1 MDHLVRTEQ
10 MLDSIDAEVFSG
22 DTFHSREGIEIL
34 ELYVGRWS
42 RALVNIKEI
51 VAECEENGE
60 RGLANDHPR
69 QTRVRRR
76 TNHGPRRYRDD
87 RALVERGLLVRRY
100 AGAES
105 SIQR

>member
-34 ELYVGRWS
+34 EMYVGRWQ

-51 VAECEENGE
+51 VAECGANEDEEE
-60 RGLANDHPR
+60 
-69 QTRVRRR
+69 
-76 TNHGPRRYRDD
+76 
-87 RALVERGLLVRRY
+87 
-100 AGAES
+100 
-105 SIQR
+105 